1 MGKLGTASVDLSKLS
16 DVVKNDLFKKT
27 EYDELVKNV
36 NNNKTTDT
44 TNLIKKTDYD
54 TKINQFV
61 INLLHIKHKT
71 Y

>member
-16 DVVKNDLFKKT
+16 DVVKNDVFKKT

-54 TKINQFV
+54 TKINQFG
-61 INLLHIKHKT
+61 KKK